1 MFLADFEKFEKY
13 LLIGKEVIDV
23 NLQCELGYSI
33 VHYCVLNNE
42 TEYLKRLHSIF
53 ADTLD
58 LNLLDFAESFS
69 KTPLHL
75 ATKLGNLE
83 MVSLLL
89 RLGALLHF
97 TNEDYPEA
105 DISPLFTSLQLNL
118 TDILW
123 TFIQFIEN
131 QPEYRYLI
139 DTITHLSVIKD
150 NLTLFK
156 KLVDLGANINLQNAD
171 GDTCLHLAFEL
182 DAPHFIDY
190 LISLPSIDVNI
201 RNISNFLPEELVA
214 TSLDDIE
221 HLLESQDSLLTSS
234 SESLVG
240 SSSSQLGNDPAEEL
254 SVGQTPF
261 ALREPSRTGEPKSDV
276 ERILEALS
284 NPARSLLNAIPAEL
298 INQALCATPLE
309 INLETVEQTSL
320 LLTLPYEIFACIMF
334 FLSPFD
340 WVSFSGVCKR
350 AYILTNQQYLWH
362 KAYLAQKNKLLFNSY
377 SLAHDWKLLYIRN
390 YSLQLIEHHVNE

>member
-1 MFLADFEKFEKY
+1 MNLMFLADFEKFEKY

-23 NLQCELGYSI
+23 NLQCELGYFI
-33 VHYCVLNNE
+33 VHYFVLNND
-42 TEYLKRLHSIF
+42 TEDLKRLHSLF
-53 ADTLD
+53 AATLA

-89 RLGALLHF
+89 RLGALFHF

-201 RNISNFLPEELVA
+201 RNNSNFLPEELVA

-240 SSSSQLGNDPAEEL
+240 SSYSQLGSDPAEEL

-261 ALREPSRTGEPKSDV
+261 ALREPRESKSDV

-284 NPARSLLNAIPAEL
+284 NPARSLLNTIPAEL
-298 INQALCATPLE
+298 INQALCA
-309 INLETVEQTSL
+309 
-320 LLTLPYEIFACIMF
+320 
-334 FLSPFD
+334 
-340 WVSFSGVCKR
+340 
-350 AYILTNQQYLWH
+350 
-362 KAYLAQKNKLLFNSY
+362 
-377 SLAHDWKLLYIRN
+377 
-390 YSLQLIEHHVNE
+390 